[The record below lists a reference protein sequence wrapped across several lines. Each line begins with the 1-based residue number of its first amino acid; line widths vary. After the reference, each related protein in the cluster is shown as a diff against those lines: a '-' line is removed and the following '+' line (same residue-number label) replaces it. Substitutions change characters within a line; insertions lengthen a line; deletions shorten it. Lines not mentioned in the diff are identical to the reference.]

1 MSKKEYLSKILVQL
15 EPIWNLAKW
24 LRILVEQWDLDDNIL
39 DTLIDAVQWAVNTA
53 KTEVAR
59 QKLQRWL
66 DAMEKM
72 REMEIE
78 SRLQDERD
86 LAELDRMLEII

>member
-1 MSKKEYLSKILVQL
+1 MNKKEYLSKILVQL

-24 LRILVEQWDLDDNIL
+24 LRILVEQWDLDGDIL

-59 QKLQRWL
+59 QKLQKWL
-66 DAMEKM
+66 DVMEKM
-72 REMEIE
+72 REMEME

-86 LAELDRMLEII
+86 LAELDRMLDNF

>member
-1 MSKKEYLSKILVQL
+1 MNKKEYISKILVQL

-24 LRILVEQWDLDDNIL
+24 LRILVEQWDLGGDIL

-59 QKLQRWL
+59 QKLQKWL

-72 REMEIE
+72 REMEVE

-86 LAELDRMLEII
+86 LVELDRMLESI

>member
-1 MSKKEYLSKILVQL
+1 MNKKEYISKILVQL

-24 LRILVEQWDLDDNIL
+24 LRILVGQWNLDGDIL

-59 QKLQRWL
+59 QKLQKWL

-72 REMEIE
+72 REMEVE

-86 LAELDRMLEII
+86 LVELDRMLESI

>member
-1 MSKKEYLSKILVQL
+1 MQKKEYLSKILVQL

-24 LRILVEQWDLDDNIL
+24 LRFLVEQWNLDDNLL